1 MLYGHY
7 SMFNGMMTDP
17 KLWQQQQGGPS
28 PPLDMFAAIKWVYFA
43 FALGIA
49 GTGGLNLV
57 SALFIR
63 AKTHRL
69 FSLVVAGIN
78 CFYMPLGTALGI
90 FTIVVLVRDSVRDL
104 YETETDV
111 VRE

>member
-1 MLYGHY
+1 MVYGHY
-7 SMFNGMMTDP
+7 SMFNTMMSNP
-17 KLWQQQQGGPS
+17 KLWQQQGA
-28 PPLDMFAAIKWVYFA
+28 PPPPIEMFAPMRWMYVVLAV
-43 FALGIA
+43 GIA
-49 GTGGLNLV
+49 GTGALNLL

-90 FTIVVLVRDSVRDL
+90 FTIVVLVRSSVRDL
-104 YETETDV
+104 YRVGSDL